1 MASFHSKS
9 ESFRFDTQFG
19 VDDGIDYHGREVGAV
34 GEAVYEEVE
43 HVV

>member
-1 MASFHSKS
+1 MASIHSKS
-9 ESFRFDTQFG
+9 ESLRFDTQFG
-19 VDDGIDYHGREVGAV
+19 VDDRIDYHGCDVGAV